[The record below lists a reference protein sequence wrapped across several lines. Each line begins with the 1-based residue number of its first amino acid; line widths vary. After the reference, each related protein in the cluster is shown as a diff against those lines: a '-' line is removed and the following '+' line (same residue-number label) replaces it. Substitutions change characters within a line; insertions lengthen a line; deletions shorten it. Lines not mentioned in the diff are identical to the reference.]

1 MGKEG
6 NASQSWGSTGPGML
20 LRLIRTADRWTK
32 TELVRESGLA
42 RTTLIERLEHLQ
54 SAGYVT
60 SNKQPTQTGGRP
72 AETYSF
78 NDQAGYLL
86 VADIGGSHVRVGVT
100 DLAGILLATS
110 ERDLNPED
118 GPDAVLGGVID
129 DLDGLCRTGKL
140 DPSRIRAIGV
150 GVPGAVHEGVLSR
163 PEISGWEST
172 SVAGCFAQAFPQVPV
187 LVDKDANI
195 MARGEQRQNP
205 EKYQNML
212 VLKVGM
218 GLGCGIVVDGRILQG
233 AAGAAGSIGHIPRG
247 GNVQCSCGQWGC
259 LEAVASGRSIAKAL
273 LDAGQEVHT
282 SRDIVNLVRKRDRQA
297 LDLVRQAGRELGE
310 MLGLVAAVMN
320 PSIIIVGGNLAE
332 SPEPL
337 LAGIRES
344 IYSHFLPSLTSG
356 LEIRPSVVGS
366 AAGLTGA
373 AELALEALLDPARID
388 ESITLGQSWR

>member
-1 MGKEG
+1 MGKESKTG
-6 NASQSWGSTGPGML
+6 QSWGSTGPGML

-42 RTTLIERLEHLQ
+42 RTTLIERLENLQ
-54 SAGYVT
+54 RAGYVS
-60 SNKQPTQTGGRP
+60 SNKQPSKTGGRP

-100 DLAGILLATS
+100 DLAGSLLATS
-110 ERDLNPED
+110 ENDLDTQESPVN
-118 GPDAVLGGVID
+118 VLGDVIA
-129 DLDGLCRTGKL
+129 DLRELCRKGEI

-150 GVPGAVHEGVLSR
+150 GVPSPVQQGPLSH
-163 PEISGWEST
+163 PEVPGWEST
-172 SVAGCFAQAFPQVPV
+172 TVSDCFAQAFPQIPV

-205 EKYQNML
+205 EKYQNMI

-218 GLGCGIVVDGRILQG
+218 GIGCGIVIDGRILQG

-247 GNVQCSCGQWGC
+247 GAVQCSCGQWGC
-259 LEAVASGRSIAKAL
+259 LEAVASGRAIAKAL
-273 LDAGQEVHT
+273 VDGGQEVHT
-282 SRDIVNLVRKRDRQA
+282 SRDIVNLVRKRDAQA
-297 LDLVRQAGRELGE
+297 IELVRQAGRELGE
-310 MLGLVAAVMN
+310 MLGLLAAVMN
-320 PSIIIVGGNLAE
+320 PSIIILGGNLAE

-344 IYSHFLPSLTSG
+344 VYSHFLPSLTSG
-356 LEIRPSVVGS
+356 LEIRPSVIGS
-366 AAGLTGA
+366 GAGLTGA
-373 AELALEALLDPARID
+373 AELALEALFDPARID
-388 ESITLGQSWR
+388 ESIALTRSWV